1 MMAVLPISRYSN
13 QVLRGVSVIVSETKG
28 QVLLA
33 ISAGWFLSLGVR
45 MIYPVLL
52 PYFREAYSLDLR
64 LAGLLLTVL
73 WGGYAIG
80 QLPGGVLTDWL
91 GERIVLSLST
101 LVSAV
106 MLVFVVTAGFPIVLF
121 VTTGLFG
128 LATALYGVARF
139 TAVSEVFPNRDG
151 IAIGITLAA
160 GNLGNVVL
168 PATGGTIAAVF
179 AWYYGLGFTIPLF
192 ALVAVGLWSVVP
204 TTSVKETNSGQRNV
218 RKIVLAVLHELRR
231 PPIIIVTV
239 ILILSF
245 SIWQSFTGFY
255 PTYLIEIKGFSPAV
269 ATGIFSLYFALGIVI
284 QPLAGAAYDRFG
296 IRRTLPVFLGG
307 AAMALIALP
316 LTTGLIPVLGLTVFL
331 AGMMSN
337 IAVTMPFLTD
347 ELPSEIQG
355 TGLGVLRTG
364 YMLIGAISPTLFG
377 SLADVGLF
385 DEAFWFLAGL
395 VGLIFVCLWFL
406 DEN

>member
-1 MMAVLPISRYSN
+1 MMAMLPISRYRN
-13 QVLRGVSVIVSETKG
+13 HILRGVSVIVSETKG

-101 LVSAV
+101 MVSAV

-139 TAVSEVFPNRDG
+139 TAISEVFPNRDG

-168 PATGGTIAAVF
+168 PASGGAIAAVF

-192 ALVAVGLWSVVP
+192 VIVAVGLWSVVP
-204 TTSVKETNSGQRNV
+204 KTSVKETNSGQTNIRI
-218 RKIVLAVLHELRR
+218 IVLAVLHELRR

-255 PTYLIEIKGFSPAV
+255 PTYLIEVKGFSPSV

-316 LTTGLIPVLGLTVFL
+316 VTTGLIPVLGLTVFL

-364 YMLIGAISPTLFG
+364 YMMIGAISPTLFG

-385 DEAFWFLAGL
+385 DEAFWLLAVL